1 MRSLKFIL
9 ALTIGVIR
17 DPRTRRQFMFY
28 GLLTALVLLF
38 LGATFLDAPL
48 RGHVWI
54 FVGFWFACAWL
65 TVAVLLLALY
75 DMVAIR
81 AAGRRERRRVEAE
94 YLRQHLPPDDENPA

>member
-38 LGATFLDAPL
+38 FGATFLDAPL
-48 RGHVWI
+48 RRHVWI
-54 FVGFWFACAWL
+54 FAGFWIACAWL
-65 TVAVLLLALY
+65 TIAALLLALY

-81 AAGRRERRRVEAE
+81 AAGRRERRRVEAD
-94 YLRQHLPPDDENPA
+94 YFRKPSPPDDENPA